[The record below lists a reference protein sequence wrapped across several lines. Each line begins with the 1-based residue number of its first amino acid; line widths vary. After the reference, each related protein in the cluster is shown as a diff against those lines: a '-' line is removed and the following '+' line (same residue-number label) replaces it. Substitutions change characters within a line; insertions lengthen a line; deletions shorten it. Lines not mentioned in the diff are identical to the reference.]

1 MNPSEITRFGKIAI
15 VGIGLIGGSL
25 ARDVKRL
32 GIANQI
38 IGYDNN
44 LIHQQEIR
52 SLDLVDYL
60 GTTPDEKLL
69 EADLILLS
77 VPVKAVEKIVR
88 QILPYLSPTAVI
100 TDTGSVKSPLLK
112 LMSAP
117 EFERISFVG
126 GHPIAGSEHYGPS
139 AAQEK
144 LFLGKRLFLTMNKN
158 TDNIAVE
165 KVSRLWQSLGAEVT
179 KIDADIHD
187 KMFASV
193 SHLPHL
199 LAYTTINAI
208 TNSETPNALSYSGA
222 GLKDFSRIASS
233 SPEMWADIFLENST
247 NLKYQINAFKKSLS
261 TLEEAINEN
270 DKQKL
275 VELLSQAKRE
285 RDNWIT

>member
-1 MNPSEITRFGKIAI
+1 MNPPKITRFGKIAI

-25 ARDVKRL
+25 ARDVRRL

-44 LIHQQEIR
+44 LIYQQEIR

-60 GTTPDEKLL
+60 GTIPDEKLL
-69 EADLILLS
+69 EADLILLA
-77 VPVKAVEKIVR
+77 VPVKAFEIIVR
-88 QILPYLSPTAVI
+88 QILPYLSPSVII

-117 EFERISFVG
+117 EFKKINFVG

-144 LFLGKRLFLTMNKN
+144 LFMGKRLFLTMSEN
-158 TDNIAVE
+158 TDNIAVD
-165 KVSRLWQSLGAEVT
+165 KVSGLWKSLGAKVT

-208 TNSETPNALSYSGA
+208 TNSETPNVLSYSGA

-233 SPEMWADIFLENST
+233 SPEMWADIFIENSD
-247 NLKYQINAFKKSLS
+247 NLQYQINSFKKSLS
-261 TLEEAINEN
+261 TLEEAINDKN
-270 DKQKL
+270 KQKL
-275 VELLSQAKRE
+275 VEFLAQAKRE